1 LSAGW
6 IGERLGRR
14 RGDVYTRRNLTPL
27 CITPRCV
34 GQTEAFMEHVTLVCF
49 IASYAL
55 ALALELLHQFRPRP
69 VLRLLG
75 LLSGAAGLTAQ
86 TIFLAVQ
93 RPNPVQQFGWMLY
106 LGWIFAIFYVAGSLH
121 HRRQAWG
128 IFVLPLVL
136 GLLGL
141 GVAFAPAT
149 PGTSGEPSPSP
160 QDVWGG
166 LHALLLFLAAVGVC
180 VGFLASLMY
189 LIQAHRL
196 RAKALPGRG
205 LRLLNLERLEAM
217 NRRAIN
223 LAFPLLTAGLLLGA
237 LLMFQDRLSGWTDP
251 RVLGAAVLW
260 AAFAVLVY
268 LRYGYHLRGR
278 QVALG
283 TILTF
288 VLLLFCLVLAH
299 PLGQGGGR

>member
-1 LSAGW
+1 MD
-6 IGERLGRR
+6 R
-14 RGDVYTRRNLTPL
+14 
-27 CITPRCV
+27 
-34 GQTEAFMEHVTLVCF
+34 VTIVCF

-69 VLRLLG
+69 VLRLLA
-75 LLSGAAGLTAQ
+75 LLSGTAGLAAQ
-86 TIFLAVQ
+86 TLFLVH
-93 RPNPVQQFGWMLY
+93 RKPPLIGQFGWMLY
-106 LGWIFAIFYVAGSLH
+106 LGWVLAIFYLAGSLH

-128 IFVLPLVL
+128 VFVLPLIL

-141 GVAFAPAT
+141 GAAFDPRRTDAT
-149 PGTSGEPSPSP
+149 GETSLSL
-160 QDVWGG
+160 QDVWGP
-166 LHALLLFLAAVGVC
+166 LHAWLLLLSAVGVC

-196 RAKALPGRG
+196 RAKAVPGHG
-205 LRLLNLERLEAM
+205 LRLLSLERLEAM

-223 LAFPLLTAGLLLGA
+223 LAFPLLTAGLILGA
-237 LLMFQDRLSGWTDP
+237 LIVFQDRLPGWWADR
-251 RVLGAAVLW
+251 RVLGAFVLW
-260 AAFAVLVY
+260 AAFAVLLY

-288 VLLLFCLVLAH
+288 VLLLCCLVLAH
-299 PLGQGGGR
+299 PVGQGGGR

>member
-1 LSAGW
+1 M
-6 IGERLGRR
+6 ER
-14 RGDVYTRRNLTPL
+14 
-27 CITPRCV
+27 
-34 GQTEAFMEHVTLVCF
+34 VTLVCF
-49 IASYAL
+49 IASYTL
-55 ALALELLHQFRPRP
+55 ALALEALHQFRPRP

-75 LLSGAAGLTAQ
+75 LLAGTAGLVAQ
-86 TIFLAVQ
+86 TIFLVV
-93 RPNPVQQFGWMLY
+93 RTPPLVVQFGWMLY
-106 LGWIFAIFYVAGSLH
+106 LGWILAIFYLAGSLH

-136 GLLGL
+136 LLLGL
-141 GVAFAPAT
+141 GAAFGPQAA
-149 PGTSGEPSPSP
+149 GTVGESPLSL
-160 QDVWGG
+160 QALWGP

-180 VGFLASLMY
+180 VGFVASLMY

-196 RAKALPGRG
+196 RAKALPGHG
-205 LRLLNLERLEAM
+205 LRLLSLERLETM

-237 LLMFQDRLSGWTDP
+237 LIMFQDRLPGWTDP
-251 RVLGAAVLW
+251 RVLSAFVLW
-260 AAFAVLVY
+260 AAFAVLLY

-288 VLLLFCLVLAH
+288 VLLLCCLVLQH

>member
-1 LSAGW
+1 M
-6 IGERLGRR
+6 ER
-14 RGDVYTRRNLTPL
+14 
-27 CITPRCV
+27 
-34 GQTEAFMEHVTLVCF
+34 VTLVCF
-49 IASYAL
+49 IASYTL
-55 ALALELLHQFRPRP
+55 ALALEALHQFRPRP

-75 LLSGAAGLTAQ
+75 LLAGMAGLVAQ
-86 TIFLAVQ
+86 TIFLVVRTPPLIA
-93 RPNPVQQFGWMLY
+93 QFGWMLY
-106 LGWIFAIFYVAGSLH
+106 LGWILAIFYLAGSLH

-136 GLLGL
+136 LLLGL
-141 GVAFAPAT
+141 GAAFGPQA
-149 PGTSGEPSPSP
+149 PGTVGESPLSL
-160 QDVWGG
+160 QARWGP

-196 RAKALPGRG
+196 RAKALPGHG
-205 LRLLNLERLEAM
+205 LRLLSLERLETM

-237 LLMFQDRLSGWTDP
+237 LIMFQDSLPGWTDP
-251 RVLGAAVLW
+251 RVLSAFVLW
-260 AAFAVLVY
+260 AAFAVLLY

-288 VLLLFCLVLAH
+288 VLLLCCLVLAH
-299 PLGQGGGR
+299 PVGQGGGR